1 LEKRIRK
8 IGWKRLIVVKVGGR
22 LIEQGLPSEISVD
35 IKTVISSNK
44 LILVHGGGIEV
55 TDIASKL
62 GKEQKF
68 ITSPAG
74 FRSRYTDKETVQIF
88 TMVMA
93 GKLNKQ
99 IVTNLQSIGV
109 NALGLSGLDGQLL
122 KANRKKKLIILD
134 KRGRKRAI
142 DGGYTGKIMS
152 VNTKLLQLMLKEEYT
167 PVVSPIALSEE
178 FEPLNV
184 DGDRVAAS
192 ISGFLKAETL
202 VLLTD
207 VKGIYLDEKLITKLS
222 VLEAKEILPQIGPGM
237 ITKVYA
243 ALEALKMGVKEVI
256 ITSGRVTTPI
266 SLAIEH
272 KHGTVIHYG

>member
-1 LEKRIRK
+1 M
-8 IGWKRLIVVKVGGR
+8 IVVKVGGR
-22 LIEQGLPSEISVD
+22 LIEQGLPPEISVD

-109 NALGLSGLDGQLL
+109 NAFGLSGLDGQLL

-142 DGGYTGKIMS
+142 DGGYTGKIIS
-152 VNTKLLQLMLKEEYT
+152 VNTKLLQLMLEEEYT

-243 ALEALKMGVKEVI
+243 ALEALKMGVQEVI

-272 KHGTVIHYG
+272 KHGTVIRYG